1 MPWKESNVVT
11 LREEFVLKAM
21 SPVMDFS
28 ALCKEY
34 GISRKTGYKW
44 MVAF

>member
-1 MPWKESNVVT
+1 MGMPWKESNVVT

-28 ALCKEY
+28 A
-34 GISRKTGYKW
+34 
-44 MVAF
+44 